1 MTAARAPHPEP
12 DRVPDQD
19 GHVVLRPLA
28 GPLPLGF
35 FSFAVGM
42 ALLGAVGL
50 GLLSTPPEVRPAG
63 VLMAAFVF
71 PLELIAAVVA
81 MLSRDTPAATTL
93 GLFATSWLGL
103 GLLDILNPAQQTDRA
118 IGVFLAAFTLMLVP
132 LGVMAALGKQLMA
145 LVLTFSILRAG
156 MAAAYQLGAARWTD
170 LANGA
175 AAFAVVALACYA
187 GTAFLVE
194 DLRGRTALVPRRGA
208 AAAAVPGGSRPR
220 DPGVRRQL

>member
-1 MTAARAPHPEP
+1 MTAARVSSPAAAPGADE
-12 DRVPDQD
+12 D
-19 GHVVLRPLA
+19 GYVVLRPLA

-42 ALLGAVGL
+42 ALLGAIGL
-50 GLLSTPPEVRPAG
+50 GLLSTPPEVRTAG

-71 PLELIAAVVA
+71 PLELVAAVVA
-81 MLSRDTPAATTL
+81 MLSRDTAAATTL

-103 GLLDILNPAQQTDRA
+103 GLLDVLNPAQQTDRT
-118 IGVFLAAFTLMLVP
+118 IGVFLATFALMLVP

-145 LVLTFSILRAG
+145 LVLTFSILRAAT
-156 MAAAYQLGAARWTD
+156 AAAYQLGAAHWTE

-175 AAFAVVALACYA
+175 TAFAVVALACYA

-194 DLRGRTALVPRRGA
+194 DLRGRTPLVPRRGA